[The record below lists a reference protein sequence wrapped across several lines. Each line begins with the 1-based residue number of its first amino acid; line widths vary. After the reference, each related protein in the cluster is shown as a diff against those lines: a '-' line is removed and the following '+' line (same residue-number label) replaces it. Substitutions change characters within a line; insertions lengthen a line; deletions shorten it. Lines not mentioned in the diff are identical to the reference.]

1 LLEDGS
7 QLHFLSLRFLMR
19 KWGMILVG
27 ILGVAVLLSL
37 TVWQIKRMAWK
48 NNLLSKIE
56 IKISSPVVEIP
67 QGPSKQSHGFLPVK
81 AYGRFLGRTLKVL
94 VSQKIYGAGY
104 RLITAFEL
112 QDGRRVLIDRGFIS
126 VSDTMPIVPKID
138 GMVIGNLH
146 WPKEIDSFTPENDLK
161 NNIWFARDVPTM
173 AKYLDT
179 EPVLLILKS
188 SDLDQENIM
197 PLPVDTAGIPNNHL
211 QYAITW
217 FLLSL
222 IWLGMSGYFVYRS
235 RDAKT

>member
-1 LLEDGS
+1 
-7 QLHFLSLRFLMR
+7 MR

-161 NNIWFARDVPTM
+161 NNIWFARDVPTTVS
-173 AKYLDT
+173 YT
-179 EPVLLILKS
+179 
-188 SDLDQENIM
+188 
-197 PLPVDTAGIPNNHL
+197 HL
-211 QYAITW
+211 RAHET
-217 FLLSL
+217 
-222 IWLGMSGYFVYRS
+222 
-235 RDAKT
+235 